1 MNILNGTEAFEA
13 MMAGRNIMCR
23 AAGELIA
30 FDDLDQFPAT
40 VFAKPGYEFCIKI
53 DELTI
58 NGFTF
63 LKPYSLDEL
72 DEGQDIFLIG
82 NTGSIVKGQFIPE
95 YEELVLAVKNGSVQR
110 DFENAQKQ
118 AKAFQSLL
126 GIENELVVKVVD
138 FHTFMKPTTKPKKAP
153 RKKNVSPVEQVEP
166 TQVSSEKPGYVS
178 TDEIETDP
186 AKIIESFTTQIN
198 ECVKVESVLSLR
210 YSFSAN
216 GYLEREH
223 VQHLFEL
230 VEAKL
235 IDLDPEQYTPQAEAE
250 DLSVEAL
257 KQLQQDAEDSIED
270 INEKLEADEKYITLS
285 RELMERASNAQSP
298 AEANALIKYTSEWT
312 EEQRKPLLNAIH
324 NRLKDLSAFT
334 TTETQP
340 PSLMVQI
347 QNAKDLNELE
357 CLEVEV
363 FNRHPD
369 IQPRLMDSV
378 KRRRFELKNGA
389 GPVGAPL

>member
-23 AAGELIA
+23 IAGELIE

-40 VFAKPGYEFCIKI
+40 VFAKQGYEFCIKI
-53 DELTI
+53 DEITI

-72 DEGQDIFLIG
+72 EEGQDIFLIG
-82 NTGSIVKGQFIPE
+82 NTGSIVKGQFITE

-118 AKAFQSLL
+118 AKAIQSLL

-138 FHTFMKPTTKPKKAP
+138 FHTFMKPTAKPKKAP
-153 RKKNVSPVEQVEP
+153 RKKSEDPIEQVEP
-166 TQVSSEKPGYVS
+166 AQVSS
-178 TDEIETDP
+178 DEIETDP
-186 AKIIESFTTQIN
+186 VKIVESFTTQIN

-235 IDLDPEQYTPQAEAE
+235 IELDPEQYTPQAETE
-250 DLSVEAL
+250 DLSVDAL
-257 KQLQQDAEDSIED
+257 KKLQQDAEDLIKGV
-270 INEKLEADEKYITLS
+270 NEQVQADENHITL
-285 RELMERASNAQSP
+285 LNDLLERASKSQTP
-298 AEANALIKYTSEWT
+298 AEANALIKYTSDWT

-357 CLEVEV
+357 CLEAEV

-369 IQPRLMDSV
+369 IQSKLMDYV
-378 KRRRFELKNGA
+378 KRRRFELRNGA

>member
-1 MNILNGTEAFEA
+1 MNILNSTEAFEA

-23 AAGELIA
+23 VAGELVE

-72 DEGQDIFLIG
+72 EEGQDIFLIG
-82 NTGSIVKGQFIPE
+82 NTGSIIKGQFITE

-138 FHTFMKPTTKPKKAP
+138 FHTFMKPTAKPKKAP
-153 RKKNVSPVEQVEP
+153 RKKNENPIEQVEP

-235 IDLDPEQYTPQAEAE
+235 IELDPEQYTPKAETE

-312 EEQRKPLLNAIH
+312 EEQRKPLLNAIR

-340 PSLMVQI
+340 PSLMAQI
-347 QNAKDLNELE
+347 QNAKDLTELE
-357 CLEVEV
+357 RLEVEV

-369 IQPRLMDSV
+369 IQPKLMDFV

>member
-1 MNILNGTEAFEA
+1 M
-13 MMAGRNIMCR
+13 
-23 AAGELIA
+23 
-30 FDDLDQFPAT
+30 
-40 VFAKPGYEFCIKI
+40 KI
-53 DELTI
+53 
-58 NGFTF
+58 
-63 LKPYSLDEL
+63 
-72 DEGQDIFLIG
+72 
-82 NTGSIVKGQFIPE
+82 V
-95 YEELVLAVKNGSVQR
+95 
-110 DFENAQKQ
+110 
-118 AKAFQSLL
+118 
-126 GIENELVVKVVD
+126 
-138 FHTFMKPTTKPKKAP
+138 
-153 RKKNVSPVEQVEP
+153 
-166 TQVSSEKPGYVS
+166 
-178 TDEIETDP
+178 
-186 AKIIESFTTQIN
+186 ESFTTQIN

-235 IDLDPEQYTPQAEAE
+235 IELDPEQYTPQAETE
-250 DLSVEAL
+250 DLSVDAL
-257 KQLQQDAEDSIED
+257 KKLQQDAEDQVKGV
-270 INEKLEADEKYITLS
+270 NEQLEADEKYITLL
-285 RELMERASNAQSP
+285 RELMECASNAQSP
-298 AEANALIKYTSEWT
+298 TEANALVKYTSEWT
-312 EEQRKPLLNAIH
+312 EEQRKPLLNEIH

-369 IQPRLMDSV
+369 IQPKLMDFV

-389 GPVGAPL
+389 GPAGAPL

>member
-40 VFAKPGYEFCIKI
+40 IFSKPGYEFCIKI
-53 DELTI
+53 DSIEVAGITFTKPLTI
-58 NGFTF
+58 
-63 LKPYSLDEL
+63 DEYQ
-72 DEGQDIFLIG
+72 EGQDVFVINTYLPSIYVVNFRTAALIQ
-82 NTGSIVKGQFIPE
+82 SINSGF
-95 YEELVLAVKNGSVQR
+95 VQR
-110 DFENAQKQ
+110 DAENAELQL
-118 AKAFQSLL
+118 KALSKSLGRDIDSVPSIVRL
-126 GIENELVVKVVD
+126 GEE
-138 FHTFMKPTTKPKKAP
+138 PKKQRAS
-153 RKKNVSPVEQVEP
+153 RKKREDPIEQVE
-166 TQVSSEKPGYVS
+166 QAEVSSEKPGDVS
-178 TDEIETDP
+178 SEEIETDP
-186 AKIIESFTTQIN
+186 VKIVESFTTQIN

-223 VQHLFEL
+223 VQHLFVL

-235 IDLDPEQYTPQAEAE
+235 IELDPEQYTPKAETE
-250 DLSVEAL
+250 DLSVDAL
-257 KQLQQDAEDSIED
+257 KKLQQDAEDLIKGV
-270 INEKLEADEKYITLS
+270 NEQVQADENHITL
-285 RELMERASNAQSP
+285 LNDLLERASNSQTP
-298 AEANALIKYTSEWT
+298 AEANALVKYTSEWT

-324 NRLKDLSAFT
+324 NRLKDISAFT

-347 QNAKDLNELE
+347 QNAKDLTELE

-369 IQPRLMDSV
+369 IQSKLMDFV

>member
-40 VFAKPGYEFCIKI
+40 IFSKPGYEFCIKI
-53 DELTI
+53 DSIEVAGITFTKPLTI
-58 NGFTF
+58 
-63 LKPYSLDEL
+63 DEYQ
-72 DEGQDIFLIG
+72 EGQDVFVINTYLPSIYVVNFRTAALIQ
-82 NTGSIVKGQFIPE
+82 SINSGF
-95 YEELVLAVKNGSVQR
+95 VQR
-110 DFENAQKQ
+110 DAENAELQL
-118 AKAFQSLL
+118 KALSKSLGRDIDSVPSIVRL
-126 GIENELVVKVVD
+126 GEE
-138 FHTFMKPTTKPKKAP
+138 PKKQRAS
-153 RKKNVSPVEQVEP
+153 RKKREDPIEQVE
-166 TQVSSEKPGYVS
+166 QAEVSSEKPGDVS
-178 TDEIETDP
+178 SEEIETDP
-186 AKIIESFTTQIN
+186 VKIVESFTTQIN

-235 IDLDPEQYTPQAEAE
+235 IELDPEQYTPKAETE
-250 DLSVEAL
+250 DLSVDAL
-257 KQLQQDAEDSIED
+257 KKLQQDAEDLIKGV
-270 INEKLEADEKYITLS
+270 NEQVQADENHITL
-285 RELMERASNAQSP
+285 LNDLLERASNSQTP
-298 AEANALIKYTSEWT
+298 AEANALVKYTSEWT

-324 NRLKDLSAFT
+324 NRLKDISAFT

-347 QNAKDLNELE
+347 QNAKDLTELE

-369 IQPRLMDSV
+369 IQSKLMDFV